1 MMGGNMSNS
10 DYYATSVELGTK
22 FQLENK
28 SWDGRDTF
36 KYRRQIRDLVQHYNC
51 KTLLDYGCGKG
62 YQWSDSHIFLPE
74 EYPQKFQTWLG
85 IDQVSLYDP
94 CVEEFAQEPEQKK
107 YDIVSCTQVIGGI
120 PDADILWLKQRLMA
134 YTDKVCFIGLIDPTQ
149 APKGKKQIYDSAY
162 FSVKRTEEWYCEQFA
177 DWTGSKLHWYFRT
190 DALYTKDWFK

>member
-1 MMGGNMSNS
+1 MSNS

-74 EYPQKFQTWLG
+74 EYPQQFQTWLG

-120 PDADILWLKQRLMA
+120 PDADISWLKQRLMA
-134 YTDKVCFIGLIDPTQ
+134 YTGQVCFIGLIDPVQ
-149 APKGKKQIYDSAY
+149 LPKGKKQIYDSAY
-162 FSVKRTEEWYCEQFA
+162 FSVKRTQEWYREQ
-177 DWTGSKLHWYFRT
+177 
-190 DALYTKDWFK
+190 

>member
-1 MMGGNMSNS
+1 MSNS
-10 DYYATSVELGTK
+10 DYYKTSVELGKK
-22 FQLENK
+22 FQLANK

-62 YQWSDSHIFLPE
+62 CQWRDSHIFLPE

-94 CVEEFAQEPEQKK
+94 CVEEFAQDPVLKK
-107 YDIVSCTQVIGGI
+107 YDIVSCTQVIGSI

-134 YTDKVCFIGLIDPTQ
+134 YTGKVCFIGLIDPVQ
-149 APKGKKQIYDSAY
+149 LPKGKKQIYDSAY
-162 FSVKRTEEWYCEQFA
+162 FSVKRTQEWYREQFA
-177 DWTGSKLHWYFRT
+177 DWTRSELHWYFRT